1 MLDIAVIF
9 FLVLLNGF
17 FAMAELAVISA
28 RRVRLKL
35 LANEGKRGAS
45 LALRLAATPGQV
57 LSTVQIGITLIGI
70 VAGAFGGARLA
81 RPLVAEIARI
91 PLLAPYSEPA
101 AFAIVVLGLGYVSL
115 IFGELVPKTL
125 ALRSPEVIAARVA
138 WPLYLATLIGKPIVI
153 IFDLSTKAALRAL
166 GRRPEQ
172 KQAVTEEELKDMI
185 VEGSES
191 GAIHATEREMLE
203 GVLHLA
209 DRPIGSVM
217 TPRREIVWLDIER
230 PADEVLVDLRACP
243 HTEFPLSRGVIDDLV
258 GIGNKSDA
266 LNLYLEAKPA
276 DLSSIARPPVV
287 LHEGASILK
296 TLDIFRKVPVKMA
309 IVVDEY
315 GSIQGLITQADLLA
329 AIAGEL
335 PEDDRAEPAIVTR
348 EDGSLLIDGMISIY
362 DAAEA
367 LGLRGL
373 PKASFHTLA
382 GFVLFELGRL
392 PSEGQHV
399 TWGGWRFEVV
409 DVDGH
414 RIDKILA
421 RRVAGRR
428 GGSLTGSISG

>member
-45 LALRLAATPGQV
+45 LALRLAATPGEV

-81 RPLVAEIARI
+81 RPLIPEIARI
-91 PLLAPYSEPA
+91 PPLAPYSEPA

-217 TPRREIVWLDIER
+217 TPRPEIVWLDIER
-230 PADEVLVDLRACP
+230 PAGDVLVDLRACP

-276 DLSSIARPPVV
+276 ELSSIARPPVV

-335 PEDDRAEPAIVTR
+335 PEDDRAEPAIITR

-373 PKASFHTLA
+373 PKARFHTLA

-392 PSEGQHV
+392 PSEGQYV
-399 TWGGWRFEVV
+399 IWGGWRFEVV

-421 RRVAGRR
+421 RRV
-428 GGSLTGSISG
+428 GSVAAEEA

>member
-35 LANEGKRGAS
+35 LANEGRRGAS
-45 LALRLAATPGQV
+45 LALRLAAKPGQV

-81 RPLVAEIARI
+81 RPLIPEIARI

-101 AFAIVVLGLGYVSL
+101 AFAMVVLGLGYVSL
-115 IFGELVPKTL
+115 TFGELVPKTL

-276 DLSSIARPPVV
+276 DLPSIARPPVV

-315 GSIQGLITQADLLA
+315 GSVQGLITGGF
-329 AIAGEL
+329 AG
-335 PEDDRAEPAIVTR
+335 
-348 EDGSLLIDGMISIY
+348 
-362 DAAEA
+362 
-367 LGLRGL
+367 
-373 PKASFHTLA
+373 
-382 GFVLFELGRL
+382 
-392 PSEGQHV
+392 
-399 TWGGWRFEVV
+399 
-409 DVDGH
+409 GH
-414 RIDKILA
+414 RRRASGRRSGGAGHHYA
-421 RRVAGRR
+421 RGRVASHRWDD
-428 GGSLTGSISG
+428 LDL